1 MTVKIYTYTNSA
13 PRKHITGF
21 AFVIDVNGH
30 TITRKGAYKD
40 ASKNIA
46 EVYTVL
52 NALNFVKR
60 PSEIKLYTSDFVKS
74 AIESWIP
81 KWRESGWKN
90 SKGVPMQME
99 FISLA
104 NLLKPH
110 KYSVSTAHN
119 EYSDWLKRQAVE
131 MERK

>member
-21 AFVIDVNGH
+21 AFVIDVDGH
-30 TITRKGAYKD
+30 TIIKKGAYKE
-40 ASKNIA
+40 ASKNMA
-46 EVYTVL
+46 EVYTML
-52 NALNFVKR
+52 NALSKIKTPCRLEIHTSEFVKA
-60 PSEIKLYTSDFVKS
+60 
-74 AIESWIP
+74 AITDWIP

-90 SKGVPMQME
+90 SKGVPMEME
-99 FISLA
+99 FITLA
-104 NLLKPH
+104 SLLKPH

-119 EYSDWLKRQAVE
+119 EYSDWLKRQAAE